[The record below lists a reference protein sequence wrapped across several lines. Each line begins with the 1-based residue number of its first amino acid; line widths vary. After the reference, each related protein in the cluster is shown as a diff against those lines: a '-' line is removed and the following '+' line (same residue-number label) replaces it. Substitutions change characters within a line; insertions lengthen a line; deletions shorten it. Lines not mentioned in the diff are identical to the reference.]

1 MKFLILAAGSGTRLG
16 KQTEFLPKSLIRI
29 NKKTILERQL
39 NIIKKNQKNNVL
51 IIAGPNKEKF
61 LEFQVDI
68 FEDVEYKKHEQLGSL
83 ASINKIFD
91 EDVIVIFSDIIFDEE
106 IVKEI
111 IKTECD
117 FGIALDQNWRE
128 KYIERIDHPISQA
141 DLVEIKDGKIRQIKK
156 NLQGK
161 DNSEFIG
168 IVKFSS
174 YGWKILIQLYNK
186 LKENHEGSFHDANG
200 FDDAYITDI
209 IQELIEL
216 DYNIKP
222 IFVKGNWLEID
233 TPQDLEIASKKLD

>member
-39 NIIKKNQKNNVL
+39 NIIKKNQKNNVV

-91 EDVIVIFSDIIFDEE
+91 EDVIVVFSDIIFDEG

-128 KYIERIDHPISQA
+128 KYIERTDHPISQA

-233 TPQDLEIASKKLD
+233 TTQDLEIASKKLD

>member
-1 MKFLILAAGSGTRLG
+1 MRTTPTLRSSSLWYWRHWSRVWSNFSL
-16 KQTEFLPKSLIRI
+16 KSP
-29 NKKTILERQL
+29 T
-39 NIIKKNQKNNVL
+39 
-51 IIAGPNKEKF
+51 
-61 LEFQVDI
+61 DW
-68 FEDVEYKKHEQLGSL
+68 S
-83 ASINKIFD
+83 
-91 EDVIVIFSDIIFDEE
+91 
-106 IVKEI
+106 
-111 IKTECD
+111 
-117 FGIALDQNWRE
+117 
-128 KYIERIDHPISQA
+128 
-141 DLVEIKDGKIRQIKK
+141 DLVEIIDGKIRQIKK